1 MKKRMGYISNS
12 SSSSFIIST
21 KSSNEKI
28 KVEIDLLEF
37 IENCGD
43 YDSSGISFILKT
55 ENDILKYIKE
65 YYCYDSIEEF
75 IEDDED
81 HQEKINEM
89 KQQINEGNIIIC
101 CDIGYD
107 KTSQF
112 EVLKKCKQIK
122 FIKEEW

>member
-1 MKKRMGYISNS
+1 MKYRKGFISNS

-21 KSSNEKI
+21 KSDKEKI
-28 KVEIDLLEF
+28 KVEIDLIEF
-37 IENCGD
+37 IENCGE
-43 YDSSGISFILKT
+43 YGESGLTRIFRT

-81 HQEKINEM
+81 QQEKINEM

-112 EVLKKCKQIK
+112 KVLKNCKQIK
-122 FIKEEW
+122 FIQEEW